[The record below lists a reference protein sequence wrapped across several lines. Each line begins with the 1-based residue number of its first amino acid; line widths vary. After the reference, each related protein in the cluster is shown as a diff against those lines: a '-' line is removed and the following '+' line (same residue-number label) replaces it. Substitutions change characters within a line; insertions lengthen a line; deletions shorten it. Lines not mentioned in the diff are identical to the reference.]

1 MLFYKIGTPVGKI
14 LMRNC
19 AKKEGCYCY
28 NYYQYHKRM
37 TMEQFNN
44 YQDCRDMV
52 QAQKPAGRKRKLRN
66 DMFLL

>member
-1 MLFYKIGTPVGKI
+1 MLFYKIATPVGKI

-37 TMEQFNN
+37 SMDQFNR
-44 YQDCRDMV
+44 YQNCRDRK
-52 QAQKPAGRKRKLRN
+52 KPPKHRSERN
-66 DMFLL
+66 DTFLL